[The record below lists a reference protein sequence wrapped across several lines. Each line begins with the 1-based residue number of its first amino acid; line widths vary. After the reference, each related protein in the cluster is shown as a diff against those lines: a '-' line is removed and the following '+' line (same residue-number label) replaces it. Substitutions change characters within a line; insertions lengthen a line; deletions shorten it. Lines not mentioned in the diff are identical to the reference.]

1 MTVLAI
7 DGSAL
12 LHRYFPGSGRT
23 AAAAVLAGH
32 RHWVVSA
39 VARTEVTAAV
49 LRLLDGLGPPIGDDG
64 RAVALGRLTVDWD
77 GLWQIPVDDDCLHR
91 ASRLAVDHGLDIV
104 PALQLAG
111 FCRLPRS
118 TTILTADSSLA
129 VAAEGLGFV
138 DIELLDSMRSAHG
151 LLATPTDLDGG

>member
-12 LHRYFPGSGRT
+12 LHRYLPGSART
-23 AAAAVLAGH
+23 AVAEVLAGH

-49 LRLLDGLGPPIGDDG
+49 LRLVDGLGSPAGDG
-64 RAVALGRLTVDWD
+64 RAVALGRLAVDWD

-118 TTILTADSSLA
+118 TTILTADPSLA
-129 VAAEGLGFV
+129 VAAEGLGFAG
-138 DIELLDSMRSAHG
+138 IELVDSIRLAHG
-151 LLATPTDLDGG
+151 LLATPTDRQGD